1 MAQFAAFLRA
11 VNVGGTGMLPMRE
24 LRTLCEGLGF
34 NDVQTHIASGN
45 VVFET
50 NQPRSKIVAAL
61 QAKLAAHMGKTVGI
75 FVRDAD
81 ELGSIVSADAFPS
94 AGGNRLMVMLLGDE
108 PQRHMLDAAKN
119 VQDEQMALG
128 PKCLYVHYPSGMG
141 RSKLKIPGA
150 EHGTARNMNT
160 IRKVLEMM
168 GG

>member
-1 MAQFAAFLRA
+1 MARFAAFLRA
-11 VNVGGTGMLPMRE
+11 VNVGGTGKLPMAE
-24 LRTLCEGLGF
+24 LRDLCEGLGF
-34 NDVQTHIASGN
+34 NDVQTYIASGN

-50 NQPRSKIVAAL
+50 NEPRPKIVAVL
-61 QAKLAAHMGKTVGI
+61 KAKLAAPMGKPIAV

-81 ELGSIVSADAFPS
+81 ELGSIISGSAFPS
-94 AGGNRLMVMLLGDE
+94 AEGNRLMVILLDDE

-119 VQDEQMALG
+119 LQDEQMALG

-141 RSKLKIPGA
+141 KSKLKIPGA
-150 EHGTARNMNT
+150 EQGTARNMNT